1 MRDWQV
7 NPFYRGFRHLSFPF
21 LVSWDFDFC
30 PIPKGR
36 THMRAANG
44 PSFPCVTRA
53 LPRLGDMALKVVKMG
68 TQRAQMGRS
77 MAHRPMSLA
86 STTNW

>member
-1 MRDWQV
+1 MRGWQV

-21 LVSWDFDFC
+21 LVSWDFDFS

-53 LPRLGDMALKVVKMG
+53 LPRLGDMALKVVKMALKVVERECLLIPS
-68 TQRAQMGRS
+68 QFV
-77 MAHRPMSLA
+77 
-86 STTNW
+86 